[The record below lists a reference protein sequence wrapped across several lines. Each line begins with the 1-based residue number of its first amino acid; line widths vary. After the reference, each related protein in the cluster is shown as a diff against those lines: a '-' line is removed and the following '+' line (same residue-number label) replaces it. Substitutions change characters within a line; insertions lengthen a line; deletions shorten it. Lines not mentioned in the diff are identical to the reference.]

1 MQDTNIFPL
10 PKHQPDG
17 WVKRSLG
24 QKNGFISG
32 APAGWDFFSSPTG
45 RKAQYSFFFNLFRL
59 TKMLFSSSVIFAHL
73 LPLITN
79 FSLTQ
84 VIFAFT
90 RTLDVRFEFVIRK
103 NDIFWGSVGIEHHF
117 LNQKKYFCAHPV
129 EFFFFTRCA
138 GNKPIFSFGLTRP
151 RKSVPPPLSDRSQQ
165 TQNENSLRRCR
176 CKHTSNF
183 GAKFSG
189 ADFKTYHDSLKYT
202 FSWTPGVPTVCIS

>member
-1 MQDTNIFPL
+1 
-10 PKHQPDG
+10 
-17 WVKRSLG
+17 
-24 QKNGFISG
+24 
-32 APAGWDFFSSPTG
+32 
-45 RKAQYSFFFNLFRL
+45 
-59 TKMLFSSSVIFAHL
+59 MLFSSSVIFAHL

-103 NDIFWGSVGIEHHF
+103 NDIFRGSVGIEHHF
-117 LNQKKYFCAHPV
+117 LNQKIIFAAARVNFYFV
-129 EFFFFTRCA
+129 TRCA

-151 RKSVPPPLSDRSQQ
+151 RKSVPPPPFSDRSQQ

-202 FSWTPGVPTVCIS
+202 FS